1 MKVYNYAEA
10 RQKFS
15 SVLNVALEED
25 VVIAR
30 KDGIKFKLVPIQTN
44 IRKQKSLLASIKGVD
59 ANVTMD
65 DILESIRDR
74 KI

>member
-1 MKVYNYAEA
+1 MRIYSHSEA

-15 SVLNVALEED
+15 NVLDVALKED

-30 KDGIKFKLVPIQTN
+30 KDGIKFRLVPIQKKM
-44 IRKQKSLLASIKGVD
+44 RMRSPLESVKGVS

-65 DILESIRDR
+65 DILESIRER
-74 KI
+74 KN